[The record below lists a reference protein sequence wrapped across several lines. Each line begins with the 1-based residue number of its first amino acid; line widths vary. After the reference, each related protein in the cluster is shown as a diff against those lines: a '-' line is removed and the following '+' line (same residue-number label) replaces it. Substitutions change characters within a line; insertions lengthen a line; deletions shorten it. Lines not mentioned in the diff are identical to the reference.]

1 MYTKLIFAELKKRLF
16 FNMSAEATLL
26 AGLKKLETEMAADR
40 VNLNQVK
47 IYVFR
52 DKNKQNVK
60 RVRDFFEFLFF

>member
-1 MYTKLIFAELKKRLF
+1 
-16 FNMSAEATLL
+16 MSAEATLL